1 MAEILPQR
9 LTSLHR
15 RHLSLGAHMTSEH
28 GWQRPARYTS
38 AQEEAAAVRQ
48 TVGLCDISPIGKLLV
63 QGHDIEKLMA
73 SAASMTEIP
82 DPGRVI
88 QATQRGLACRLA
100 SDQLLILVPPGALS
114 DVRDAFESAGSSCA
128 HLVDMTS
135 AFTGLLLAGPSS
147 ADVLCKLT
155 DLDLSAP
162 VNADMTCTQTSLSG
176 VQAIIVRADF
186 PGVPSYRIFVSRDL
200 GEFAWDVLTEAGSHE
215 GLAPFGVEVLRLL
228 QVEG

>member
-1 MAEILPQR
+1 MAHVLPQR

-28 GWQRPARYTS
+28 GWQCPARYTS
-38 AQEEAAAVRQ
+38 AQEEAATVRQ

-63 QGHDIEKLMA
+63 QGDDIERLTA
-73 SAASMTEIP
+73 SAPSMTEIP
-82 DPGRVI
+82 APGRVI

-100 SDQLLILVPPGALS
+100 SDQLLLLTPPNAAVELRTALDS
-114 DVRDAFESAGSSCA
+114 QQDSCA

-135 AFTGLLLAGPSS
+135 AFTGSFLAGPSS

-162 VNADMTCTQTSLSG
+162 ANADMTCTQTSLSG
-176 VQAIIVRADF
+176 VQAILVRADL
-186 PGVPSYRIFVSRDL
+186 PGIPSYRIFVSRDL

-215 GLAPFGVEVLRLL
+215 GLTPFGIEAQRLL
-228 QVEG
+228 RGES